1 MPRTKRKDKSR
12 VVLRTGE
19 SQRADGT
26 YHFSWT
32 DANHKRR
39 YVYAKTLDELRYKEE
54 QIAKDK
60 SDGIKAEA
68 RYTTVN
74 DIYELWKD
82 LKRGLK
88 NNTFENYKYMYE
100 TFVRHQIGSK
110 TVSSLRKTD
119 IKRFY
124 NYLAD
129 ERHLKP
135 ATIDNIHT
143 VLHQILDMAVDDDYI
158 RNNPSNNVL
167 KELKQSHCFQ
177 TEKRR
182 ALTKPE
188 QELFL
193 DYLKNSPTSKY
204 WYPVFAVM
212 IGTGLRVGEVT
223 GLRWCDIDLE
233 EGIIDVNHTLVY
245 YDHRTEGS
253 KRGCYF
259 NVNTTK
265 TPAGRRKVPM
275 LGFVKEAFLME
286 KERQELLDLHCE
298 ATVDGYTDFIFIN
311 RFGQPQHQAT
321 LNKAIRRIIRDCNDE
336 QLLKDENAEV
346 LLPHFSCHSLRHTFT
361 TRMCEAGVNVK
372 VIQDTLGHKDIS
384 TTVNIKNPYEQ
395 LNESKQLDFVCI
407 MKRANHK
414 QTCLRLALFNNYLE
428 FCCTILS
435 YSEQRVSSRIGFFN
449 SHSQTVSTFQPCE
462 ERFSATR
469 LSRAILVLI
478 FSSQNSV
485 FVFGITKYLQ
495 FV

>member
-1 MPRTKRKDKSR
+1 VS
-12 VVLRTGE
+12 
-19 SQRADGT
+19 
-26 YHFSWT
+26 
-32 DANHKRR
+32 NC
-39 YVYAKTLDELRYKEE
+39 KT
-54 QIAKDK
+54 IAICNQKGGVGK
-60 SDGIKAEA
+60 TT
-68 RYTTVN
+68 TTVN
-74 DIYELWKD
+74 LGVGLAMQGKKVLLIDADPQGDLTTCLGWQDMDNLGITLATKLTDVINETMNDPTVGILHHDEGVDLVPANLELSAMEFN
-82 LKRGLK
+82 LVNAMSR
-88 NNTFENYKYMYE
+88 E
-100 TFVRHQIGSK
+100 TA
-110 TVSSLRKTD
+110 SSLRKTD

-384 TTVNIKNPYEQ
+384 TTLNIYTDVTKELRKSEFEGLDSYFKNEY
-395 LNESKQLDFVCI
+395 NK
-407 MKRANHK
+407 
-414 QTCLRLALFNNYLE
+414 
-428 FCCTILS
+428 
-435 YSEQRVSSRIGFFN
+435 VS
-449 SHSQTVSTFQPCE
+449 V
-462 ERFSATR
+462 
-469 LSRAILVLI
+469 
-478 FSSQNSV
+478 
-485 FVFGITKYLQ
+485 
-495 FV
+495 

>member
-1 MPRTKRKDKSR
+1 MPLETYIPSEKLAIEFTNGSEHMEVLKSHLCKQRNIKLVKLPFKTTETEAEYADR
-12 VVLRTGE
+12 VKAVFKSVHIFIYSDVE
-19 SQRADGT
+19 ADVSVIRAK
-26 YHFSWT
+26 F
-32 DANHKRR
+32 N
-39 YVYAKTLDELRYKEE
+39 
-54 QIAKDK
+54 
-60 SDGIKAEA
+60 EA

-135 ATIDNIHT
+135 ATIDNVHT

-223 GLRWCDIDLE
+223 GLRWCDIDFE

-384 TTVNIKNPYEQ
+384 TTLNIYTDVTKELRKSEFEGLDSYFKNEY
-395 LNESKQLDFVCI
+395 NK
-407 MKRANHK
+407 M
-414 QTCLRLALFNNYLE
+414 
-428 FCCTILS
+428 
-435 YSEQRVSSRIGFFN
+435 
-449 SHSQTVSTFQPCE
+449 
-462 ERFSATR
+462 
-469 LSRAILVLI
+469 
-478 FSSQNSV
+478 SV
-485 FVFGITKYLQ
+485 
-495 FV
+495 